1 MVIQFFWRLFSIAS
15 RVLVLGLFASEFRFY
30 VAIICFVHWI
40 FMFFWIVSMRT
51 SFCDSRC
58 EELGYNAILAVMF
71 IFCYLNP
78 VDSPTRKRYA
88 FHYTIIFIE
97 DIILLS
103 LWYIWC
109 DPSKW
114 YHEIALFVYFSC
126 FFMALVLM
134 VSISFLNIIE

>member
-30 VAIICFVHWI
+30 VAIICFVHLI
-40 FMFFWIVSMRT
+40 FMFFWIVSMGT
-51 SFCDSRC
+51 KFCDSRC

-71 IFCYLNP
+71 IFFYQNP
-78 VDSPTRKRYA
+78 VDSQTRKRYA

-97 DIILLS
+97 DMILLS

-114 YHEIALFVYFSC
+114 YHEIALYLYFSC
-126 FFMALVLM
+126 FFMGLVLM
-134 VSISFLNIIE
+134 VSISSLNIIE